1 MTDAQRDLALKMI
14 AEGKGVRETARAVG
28 VSAPTISRLRRSTIG
43 DLIPPN
49 LSPGALPTD
58 PRARLEAI
66 RDGWLTV
73 AEGGLTKLKAAAR
86 TGQAKPPLSIQ
97 TGIASQRA
105 AELVRLLDDPSHG
118 LPEDLPDDDEQA
130 RQVVR
135 RLAYR
140 VAKKSGQ
147 AAVWKLA
154 QSLGLVSAQQ
164 QPVEIAFERP
174 VVDDAASD
182 AAAAAGVP
190 AASTRLQ

>member
-1 MTDAQRDLALKMI
+1 MKMI
-14 AEGKGVRETARAVG
+14 AEGRGVRETARAVG
-28 VSAPTISRLRRSTIG
+28 VSAPTISRLRRRTIEE
-43 DLIPPN
+43 LVPPN
-49 LSPGALPTD
+49 IAPGALPTD

-73 AEGGLTKLKAAAR
+73 AEGGLEKLKTAAS
-86 TGQAKPPLSIQ
+86 TGKAKPPLSIQ

-154 QSLGLVSAQQ
+154 QSIGLVSAQQ
-164 QPVEIAFERP
+164 QPVEIGFERP
-174 VVDDAASD
+174 DETAPDAAS
-182 AAAAAGVP
+182 AAAVSAS
-190 AASTRLQ
+190 STRLQ

>member
-1 MTDAQRDLALKMI
+1 MKMI
-14 AEGKGVRETARAVG
+14 AEGRGVRETARAVG
-28 VSAPTISRLRRSTIG
+28 VSAPTISRLRRRTIE
-43 DLIPPN
+43 DIIPPN
-49 LSPGALPTD
+49 ISPGALPAD

-73 AEGGLTKLKAAAR
+73 AEGGLEKLKTAAR

-105 AELVRLLDDPSHG
+105 AELVRLLDDPAHG
-118 LPEDLPDDDEQA
+118 LPEDLPEDDEDA

-154 QSLGLVSAQQ
+154 QSIGLVSAQQ
-164 QPVEIAFERP
+164 QPVEIGFERP
-174 VVDDAASD
+174 IADEATD
-182 AAAAAGVP
+182 AAAAAAVS
-190 AASTRLQ
+190 ASSTRLQ